1 MIVYAQLIGARLSQ
15 SSYKTVLSCGAL
27 SGVNRCKVISF
38 LFRYRYQRRALIDSA
53 RARRKNKPAKQKR
66 FGVYGDAHWWR
77 DHQALILILV
87 SFLPLMRL
95 IVLLLLFSYF
105 WSTSKEKSLLPGS
118 TLYKEWRRPTERP
131 SWQFYVYN
139 WSNAQAIL
147 EHQASSASFQEIG
160 PFQYEG
166 VYL

>member
-105 WSTSKEKSLLPGS
+105 WSKKGKITS
-118 TLYKEWRRPTERP
+118 TWIHVVQRM
-131 SWQFYVYN
+131 
-139 WSNAQAIL
+139 
-147 EHQASSASFQEIG
+147 ASSYGASKLAVLRVQLEQCAGDSRASSFIG
-160 PFQYEG
+160 
-166 VYL
+166 